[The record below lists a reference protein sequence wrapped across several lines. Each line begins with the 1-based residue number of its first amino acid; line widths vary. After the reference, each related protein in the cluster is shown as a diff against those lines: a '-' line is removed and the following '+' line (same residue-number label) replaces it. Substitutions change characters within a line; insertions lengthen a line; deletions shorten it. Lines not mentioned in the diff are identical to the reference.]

1 MKKDSSQISVKNQST
16 DGREKLQYLHNLS
29 VKEDQW

>member
-1 MKKDSSQISVKNQST
+1 MKKDSSQISVENFST

-29 VKEDQW
+29 LKGDQ